1 MFTLMMTWK
10 QGRKLMSASGCATT
24 RSTCDSFLESVFISP
39 PTRVPGT
46 AVFLVATR
54 A

>member
-10 QGRKLMSASGCATT
+10 QGRKLMGERLRDDAIDLT
-24 RSTCDSFLESVFISP
+24 SFLESVFVSP
-39 PTRVPGT
+39 PTRVP
-46 AVFLVATR
+46 APRSSSSATR